1 MLELSESNIHL
12 NATATNKL
20 QAIEMAASALEQAGN
35 VEQGYLQGMLGREQQ
50 TSTFLGNG
58 IAIPHGTLETRSMVK
73 KTGVQVF
80 QFPQGIEWGEGN
92 IAYVVIGIAAR
103 SDEHLALLRQLTHV
117 LGDEDTAAQLATL
130 TDVEKFRAI
139 LLGESDAFTI
149 TEETLS
155 LDIETQ
161 SLLTLTAINAGKLQ
175 QQSAVENTEEITQ
188 TPSVW
193 KEIFIQGVWKNNST
207 LVQLL
212 GLCPLLAVSSTATN
226 ALGLGLATMLVL
238 TCTNTVVSLFRKQ
251 IPHDIR
257 IPIYVMIIATTVT
270 VVQLLMNAYTYTLY
284 QALGIFIPLIVTNC
298 IVIGRAEAFA
308 SKNSVAHAAW
318 DGFSMGL
325 GMALSITVLGALR
338 EILGQGTLFEGIE
351 NLFGQGAKFLTLH
364 IYHADSSFLLFILP
378 PGAFIG
384 LGILLAIK
392 NRIDMKK

>member
-1 MLELSESNIHL
+1 MTDLTEKT
-12 NATATNKL
+12 TAL
-20 QAIEMAASALEQAGN
+20 
-35 VEQGYLQGMLGREQQ
+35 
-50 TSTFLGNG
+50 
-58 IAIPHGTLETRSMVK
+58 
-73 KTGVQVF
+73 
-80 QFPQGIEWGEGN
+80 
-92 IAYVVIGIAAR
+92 
-103 SDEHLALLRQLTHV
+103 DE
-117 LGDEDTAAQLATL
+117 
-130 TDVEKFRAI
+130 
-139 LLGESDAFTI
+139 
-149 TEETLS
+149 
-155 LDIETQ
+155 
-161 SLLTLTAINAGKLQ
+161 
-175 QQSAVENTEEITQ
+175 QSAVENSEEITQ

-251 IPHDIR
+251 IPHEIR

-338 EILGQGTLFEGIE
+338 E
-351 NLFGQGAKFLTLH
+351 FL
-364 IYHADSSFLLFILP
+364 
-378 PGAFIG
+378 
-384 LGILLAIK
+384 
-392 NRIDMKK
+392 